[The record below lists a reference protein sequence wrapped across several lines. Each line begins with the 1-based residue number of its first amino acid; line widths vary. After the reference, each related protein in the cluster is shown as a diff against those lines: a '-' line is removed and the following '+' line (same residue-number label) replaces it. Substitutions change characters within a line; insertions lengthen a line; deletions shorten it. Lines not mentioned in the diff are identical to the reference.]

1 MVELEIILLGFGDA
15 FSLQNIIFIIMGVII
30 GQFVGAVPGIGPIM
44 ATAIAIP
51 FTYVLDP
58 LVGISFLVGVN
69 KGGTVGGAIPAILI
83 NTPGTPDSA
92 ATAIDGHPLAKQ
104 GKHKKAKKWLYFHLL
119 LEIHLV
125 T

>member
-15 FSLQNIIFIIMGVII
+15 FSLQNFIFIIMGVVI
-30 GQFVGAVPGIGPIM
+30 GQFVGAIPGIGPVM

-51 FTYVLDP
+51 FTFVLDP

-69 KGGTVGGAIPAILI
+69 KGGLVGGAIPAILI

-92 ATAIDGHPLAKQ
+92 ATAIDGHPSLFVED
-104 GKHKKAKKWLYFHLL
+104 GSWRSSYYDP
-119 LEIHLV
+119 
-125 T
+125 